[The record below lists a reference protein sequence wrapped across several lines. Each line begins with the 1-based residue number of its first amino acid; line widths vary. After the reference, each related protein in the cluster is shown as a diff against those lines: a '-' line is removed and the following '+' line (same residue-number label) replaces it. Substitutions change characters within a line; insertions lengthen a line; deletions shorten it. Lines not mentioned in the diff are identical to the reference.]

1 MEIWESTLTDYNQIA
16 LTVKISSHQSG
27 LVVFADNISE
37 TKQRYRLVVMEGL
50 MGNAFATGNVI
61 NVADTNQDSKY
72 FQAVGR
78 TKSELVIPIKFQ
90 GNVIGVINSESEEA
104 SHYTRAM
111 VKRLLIISDALSIAL
126 NRLGY
131 IANMAADQIPYIHIE
146 F

>member
-1 MEIWESTLTDYNQIA
+1 
-16 LTVKISSHQSG
+16 
-27 LVVFADNISE
+27 
-37 TKQRYRLVVMEGL
+37 

-90 GNVIGVINSESEEA
+90 GNVIGVINSESEET